1 MNNLLAK
8 NFYLNVI
15 VWSLFC
21 LSTGLIYSQAAE
33 EMARVFRNGD
43 ESRAV
48 QAIQAIRILQ
58 SEYAAKHQGKFAPD
72 FDELIKTEG
81 FDAKFAGKNPVVDG
95 YVYNM
100 TVTEATDTKPA
111 FYSIT
116 ADPDTSYVSARAR
129 HFYIDS
135 TLGTIRVTEENRPA
149 TAADPAI

>member
-1 MNNLLAK
+1 MNKYPAN

-21 LSTGLIYSQAAE
+21 LSAGLIYSQAAE
-33 EMARVFRNGD
+33 VMASVFRNGN
-43 ESRAV
+43 ESNAV
-48 QAIQAIRILQ
+48 QAIQAIRFLQ

-72 FDELIKTEG
+72 FDELIKTEN
-81 FDAKFAGKNPVVDG
+81 FDDKFTGKNPVVDG

-100 TVTEATDTKPA
+100 TVTEATETKPA

-116 ADPDTSYVSARAR
+116 ADPNTSYTHAQAR

-135 TLGTIRVTEENRPA
+135 TLGTIKGTDENRPA
-149 TAADPAI
+149 NATDPSI